1 MTTTMIEAL
10 REEIDFISGIIEYSD
25 DQDLVELKS
34 IDDAKVQST
43 EFINDYAPDIPGS
56 LADPEVMMMAW
67 NAAVREEKAIRR
79 HRKIEQEDEENA
91 KRFPE
96 SLRFKAAYE
105 DGSSCFFDPDQL
117 SHDLCRV
124 GYDEVHRE
132 IITKA
137 LTAYMKK

>member
-10 REEIDFISGIIEYSD
+10 KEEIAFISSILEHSD
-25 DQDLVELKS
+25 EQELVELVTM
-34 IDDAKVQST
+34 DEAKQQAADYIYS
-43 EFINDYAPDIPGS
+43 YAPDIPGS
-56 LADPEVMMMAW
+56 LADPETMMMAW
-67 NAAVREEKAIRR
+67 NAAVREEKTIRR

-91 KRFPE
+91 KRFPD

-132 IITKA
+132 IIAKA
-137 LTAYMKK
+137 LMAYLKK